1 MGERIAPTSGPLW
14 TVVGRGR
21 TACATANGRICCPV
35 ARATV
40 VTGGPKL
47 TLRATVACT
56 PASGRAWVT
65 TPDVRWEGNAT
76 AEIGR
81 VKWRSGTAIHAGCRY
96 PNAIPAGPIG
106 HQVT

>member
-1 MGERIAPTSGPLW
+1 MGERIVPTTGPLW
-14 TVVGRGR
+14 TGAGRGR
-21 TACATANGRICCPV
+21 TACATAKGRICCPV
-35 ARATV
+35 ARATL

-47 TLRATVACT
+47 PLRATVACA

-81 VKWRSGTAIHAGCRY
+81 VKWRSGTAIHAGWR
-96 PNAIPAGPIG
+96 
-106 HQVT
+106 